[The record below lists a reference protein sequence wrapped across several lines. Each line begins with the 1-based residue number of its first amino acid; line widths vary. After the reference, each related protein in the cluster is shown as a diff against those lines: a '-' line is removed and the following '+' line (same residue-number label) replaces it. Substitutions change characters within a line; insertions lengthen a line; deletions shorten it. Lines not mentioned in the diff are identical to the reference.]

1 MTRRTGQMRPRRLV
15 TFILFATSFAI
26 LASAE
31 PLRVNAGSH
40 EPLISSYELRPVKN
54 VSDLINRLRAGGS
67 KIGRGGKISQPFF
80 SVPGRIITVDGEHV
94 QVFQYANAK
103 STEREAKAIDQQGSP
118 VGTSIPM
125 WVAPPHF
132 YKSGTLIVLYVGQN
146 SSVIKALEGVL
157 GPQFAGK

>member
-1 MTRRTGQMRPRRLV
+1 
-15 TFILFATSFAI
+15 ILFATSFAI

-31 PLRVNAGSH
+31 PLRVDAGSH

-94 QVFQYANAK
+94 QVFQYANAIRLSEK
-103 STEREAKAIDQQGSP
+103 RRLL
-118 VGTSIPM
+118 TSRVHP
-125 WVAPPHF
+125 
-132 YKSGTLIVLYVGQN
+132 
-146 SSVIKALEGVL
+146 
-157 GPQFAGK
+157 